1 MRMLSFLLWCSRL
14 WVCCFYTQPVSC
26 GMMTKGYHTEFE
38 EWHWWH
44 MESIK
49 WTLDTNM
56 YTVLQWGS
64 FPPTEVACAVSII
77 NPKIMQK
84 GGADDIWKVS
94 IEPQTLR
101 YVIVCMAVS
110 LYRKLCELFLLQYL
124 NQVIIPK
131 GDSYWPEPLTF
142 KHVQKLFPPN
152 IRLNLL
158 FLLSAI

>member
-1 MRMLSFLLWCSRL
+1 
-14 WVCCFYTQPVSC
+14 
-26 GMMTKGYHTEFE
+26 
-38 EWHWWH
+38 
-44 MESIK
+44 
-49 WTLDTNM
+49 M

-152 IRLNLL
+152 KVESVVFTISNLKPKIKKCG
-158 FLLSAI
+158 S